1 MSAFPV
7 SLLSGTIRV
16 PDLGPMPTGH
26 TSALSTVGGVVAIA
40 GTVLLVLAVLG
51 SPQLVSRGRSPWI
64 PFLAALTTI
73 AVGLGLF
80 WVTSEADKQRDDLA
94 HAQYAQTERLA
105 QDQAAAGLKDAYG
118 VVIGK
123 AYYIPTQ
130 PDTYWP
136 VEMTLPNRS
145 VEECLIGTYDHI
157 YTIRCGGDGIWA
169 DATPLSTLDVAAAT
183 P

>member
-1 MSAFPV
+1 V
-7 SLLSGTIRV
+7 RWTGLLVLDVPV
-16 PDLGPMPTGH
+16 PDLGPVPAGH
-26 TSALSTVGGVVAIA
+26 TSPLSTVGVVVAIA
-40 GTVLLVLAVLG
+40 GIVLLVLAVLG
-51 SPQLVSRGRSPWI
+51 SPQVVGRGRSPWI

-73 AVGLGLF
+73 VAGLGLY
-80 WVTSEADKQRDDLA
+80 WVTSEADKRRDNLA
-94 HAQYAQTERLA
+94 QKQYAEREEHAQS
-105 QDQAAAGLKDAYG
+105 QAAAGVKDVYG
-118 VVIGK
+118 VDIGK
-123 AYYIPTQ
+123 AYDIPTD

-145 VEECLIGTYDHI
+145 VEKCLIGTYDHI